1 MVGPQRGTRDPAQ
14 PRRSRPKSRT
24 TPGAGS
30 ASSRRSTTHRARAD
44 RTADWSAKRVWPRR
58 PPRRDAPDRQPDR
71 ADRTLP
77 SAPRARCPRQRPI
90 SGVDRGSGHGRG
102 GPMSCPSSRWT
113 ISTSPAPDSPRAA
126 ARLST
131 AGRGAESSLEP
142 PRRHRSA
149 RNVFTSAGK
158 AAAAAPGV
166 AARGTDNR
174 RTPIK
179 ITERDDHEIVT
190 LKSWFRRE
198 CT

>member
-1 MVGPQRGTRDPAQ
+1 V
-14 PRRSRPKSRT
+14 
-24 TPGAGS
+24 
-30 ASSRRSTTHRARAD
+30 
-44 RTADWSAKRVWPRR
+44 
-58 PPRRDAPDRQPDR
+58 
-71 ADRTLP
+71 
-77 SAPRARCPRQRPI
+77 
-90 SGVDRGSGHGRG
+90 
-102 GPMSCPSSRWT
+102 
-113 ISTSPAPDSPRAA
+113 
-126 ARLST
+126 
-131 AGRGAESSLEP
+131 ESSLEP

-166 AARGTDNR
+166 AARLTDNR